1 MLLTWFATDGRQP
14 FLPAGQMSSALN
26 PFAASSARG
35 CSARLRMT
43 ANLPFPLTHR
53 APDSRWQRPPPYSC
67 LKNGKLHRREVRE
80 LWGKMS
86 DTVVLTIPCPAGTA
100 APMLL
105 RERYAPPQKM
115 LRVPLLE

>member
-35 CSARLRMT
+35 CSVRLRKT
-43 ANLPFPLTHR
+43 ANLPFPLTHG
-53 APDSRWQRPPPYSC
+53 APDSRWQRLQPYSC
-67 LKNGKLHRREVRE
+67 LKSGKLPRREVRASWE
-80 LWGKMS
+80 KLS
-86 DTVVLTIPCPAGTA
+86 DTVVLTIPCVADRTA

-105 RERYAPPQKM
+105 RGRYAPPQKM
-115 LRVPLLE
+115 LR